1 VVAYIFQQLADR
13 GSEKGISQDNTLD
26 ARNWFRNTALQ
37 IKKVDDRKVM
47 REKDRLTTHMN
58 RMSIGRM
65 FMFYYDAKGKDQL
78 PYWDRFPLIFPIE
91 LYADGFLGINLH
103 YLPPLMRAKLMN
115 ALYATLNNKN
125 YDDSTKLKI
134 NYQILSSASKFR
146 YFQPCIKRYLFSQVR
161 SRYFYVKPNEW
172 DMALMLPTERFV
184 GANRNKVFQETR
196 QKIR

>member
-1 VVAYIFQQLADR
+1 MVAYIFQQIADR
-13 GSEKGISQDNTLD
+13 GSEKGISQNNTLD
-26 ARNWFRNTALQ
+26 ARNWFRNTAMQ
-37 IKKVDDRKVM
+37 IKKVDDRRVM
-47 REKDRLTTHMN
+47 REKDRLTNRMN

-125 YDDSTKLKI
+125 YDDTTKLKI

-146 YFQPCIKRYLFSQVR
+146 YFQPCIKRYLFSHVK
-161 SRYFYVKPNEW
+161 SRYFYVQPNEW

-184 GANRNKVFQETR
+184 GANRNQVFQETR

>member
-1 VVAYIFQQLADR
+1 MVAYIFQQLADR